1 MMGQSIFNHDM
12 ITLNSGCGKLSN
24 FALQLNVF
32 GVTIQQPLM
41 ILHFYSPVFASLPM
55 MTIILGIFGSW
66 LSVTISCQS
75 LLRELRPS
83 GIQIFTPIRDLR
95 AN

>member
-1 MMGQSIFNHDM
+1 MMRQGIFNHDM

-41 ILHFYSPVFASLPM
+41 ILHFYSPVFAPPHDDYYPRYFWIVAFSNDLM
-55 MTIILGIFGSW
+55 
-66 LSVTISCQS
+66 SVTSTRVQTFSYSNIYS
-75 LLRELRPS
+75 
-83 GIQIFTPIRDLR
+83 
-95 AN
+95 N

>member
-1 MMGQSIFNHDM
+1 MIGQSIFNHDM

-41 ILHFYSPVFASLPM
+41 ILHFYSPVFASHDYYPRYFWIVAFSNDLM
-55 MTIILGIFGSW
+55 
-66 LSVTISCQS
+66 SVTSTRVQTFSYSNIYS
-75 LLRELRPS
+75 
-83 GIQIFTPIRDLR
+83 
-95 AN
+95 N